1 MKKERKVWA
10 ISLIALGWLAP
21 QLVISQQDSTKT
33 FTLQEVVVS
42 ASRQETTLQE
52 TPRSV
57 GVINNEQITNG
68 SYNSVADL
76 LAQQV
81 GVYLVGANQ
90 VPGSNQSLF
99 LRGANS
105 NQVVVMIDGVR
116 ITDPS
121 TPNNVIDLSELS
133 LTNIDRIEIVR
144 GAHSTMYGGSSVGG
158 VVNIITKNRSQQGV
172 HGTASAQAGTLGS
185 GTSNYQQQ
193 VDLNYAARSGFY
205 VNYSQVDQRVNG
217 FSAALDTAKNNAR
230 KFEPDNFQKQDRTIK
245 LGYQFNK
252 LDAQISYK
260 RTDQMADI
268 DNGAFS
274 DKTNNRL
281 FFNRDFYAYSLSY
294 RLGRKWQMKA
304 LGSWSSSARINQN
317 DSSRLPSGKYDGS
330 YFKGSY
336 RGEIQTHEV
345 QVAHQ
350 SNSLKSVAGIGV
362 YNDDM
367 AFNTFFYSSA
377 FGGFSS
383 RVNYDS
389 INKNSL
395 TKYVF
400 VQTTLKSEGNPF
412 GITIGGRIS
421 NHSLF
426 GTVGTYEVNP
436 FFALNNSLLFAS
448 ISSAFNAPSLYQLFD
463 PTVQPG
469 YTFTRGTRNLLPEN
483 SVSFELGWKKSFEK
497 GYGTVSLFS
506 NVTNNSIEYFY
517 LWNKS
522 KPISS
527 LNFSDYRGDKFL
539 NVAKQVVTGFELT
552 GQYQAGKQISVNG
565 NFTWLTGNTQFD
577 PADLA
582 STQNLVQTQVY
593 STGSFVT
600 ESQTINSLL
609 RRPNFT
615 GFLSVAYQVIP
626 KLSITANARMAASRF
641 DSVYDPKLGPFGA
654 LGRTNVQNYQLFDF
668 LVNWNLNQNVAL
680 VARVENA
687 FDSNYQEIAGFTTR
701 GRSLYLKCIVRW

>member
-21 QLVISQQDSTKT
+21 QLVIGQQDSTKT

-42 ASRQETTLQE
+42 ASRQETRLME

-57 GVINNEQITNG
+57 GVINNNQITSG

-76 LAQQV
+76 LAQQA

-105 NQVVVMIDGVR
+105 NQMVVMIDGVR

-133 LTNIDRIEIVR
+133 LTNVDRIEIVR

-172 HGTASAQAGTLGS
+172 HGTVSAQAGTFGS
-185 GTSNYQQQ
+185 GTSNYLQQ
-193 VDLNYAARSGFY
+193 VDLSYAAKSGFY
-205 VNYSQVDQRVNG
+205 VDYSQVDQRVNG

-230 KFEPDNFQKQDRTIK
+230 KFEPDNFQKQDRIIK

-252 LDAQISYK
+252 LDAQVSYK
-260 RTDQMADI
+260 RTDQLADI
-268 DNGAFS
+268 DNGAFR

-281 FFNRDFYAYSLSY
+281 FFNRDFYSYSLNY
-294 RLGRKWQMKA
+294 RLGSEWQIKA

-317 DSSRLPSGKYDGS
+317 DSSLLPSGKYDGS
-330 YFKGSY
+330 YFKGNY

-383 RVNYDS
+383 RVDYDS

-400 VQTTLKSEGNPF
+400 AQTTLKSDGNPF

-426 GTVGTYEVNP
+426 GTVGTYEINP
-436 FFALNNSLLFAS
+436 SVALNNSLLFVS

-469 YTFTRGTRNLLPEN
+469 YTFTRGTRNLLAEK
-483 SVSFELGWKKSFEK
+483 SVSFELGWKKSFER
-497 GYGTVSLFS
+497 GYGTISVFS
-506 NVTNNSIEYFY
+506 NATNNSIEYFY
-517 LWNKS
+517 LWNKD
-522 KPISS
+522 KPISA
-527 LNFSDYRGDKFL
+527 LDFSDYRGDKFL
-539 NVAKQVVTGFELT
+539 NVAKQVVTGVELT
-552 GQYQAGKQISVNG
+552 GQCQVAKQISING
-565 NFTWLTGNTQFD
+565 NFTWLTGNTQFK

-593 STGSFVT
+593 STGSFLT

-615 GFLSVAYQVIP
+615 GFLSVAYQLIP
-626 KLSITANARMAASRF
+626 KLAISTNIRLAASRF

-668 LVNWNLNQNVAL
+668 LVNWNLNQHVAL

-701 GRSLYLKCIVRW
+701 GRSLYFKCIVRW